1 MKLVATEENSQI
13 IEALVDALKALNI
26 GDVLT
31 NERIDN
37 LVRDKRHLL
46 YKARSIVEREHGYA
60 FGTMIR
66 VGIKRI
72 AGTEVHLIGQT
83 QRKRAVKG
91 LRRAKGRII
100 GVLKSETTPLS
111 REDKLKCNSELSKI
125 GIAAEFLVD

>member
-1 MKLVATEENSQI
+1 MKLVSTEENAKI
-13 IEALVDALKALNI
+13 IEAMVDALKSLRI
-26 GDVLT
+26 GEVLT

-37 LVRDKRHLL
+37 LAKNKRHLL
-46 YKARSIVEREHGYA
+46 YKARAIVEREHGYA

-72 AGTEVHLIGQT
+72 AGAEVHLIGQT
-83 QRKRAVKG
+83 QRKRAIKG

-100 GVLKSETTPLS
+100 GVLKSDTTPLS
-111 REDKLKCNSELSKI
+111 RDDKLKCNSELSKI